1 MKADVITLLVTIGL
15 SEARGKRHLR
25 DQRNAKDVVHAAED
39 VVFWMRDL
47 QMGR

>member
-1 MKADVITLLVTIGL
+1 MKADIITLLVTIGL

-25 DQRNAKDVVHAAED
+25 DQRNAKDVVHAED